1 MPLPVLPLKSIH
13 VPVVHKLRPAL
24 LASAAGILLTVP
36 FSAAFAADGDG
47 GNGSNSFARGGL
59 SSATDTGNSGQ
70 SGGVGTMDGGA
81 GGGAGVVGGSGGTGG
96 NMGNFPVP
104 AGSGALSAGANG
116 QNGSSSGGGGGGGG
130 GGAHRYV
137 GALSGLTG
145 TTFQGGNGGN
155 GGVGAGYGGG
165 GGGGGFGAVIT
176 GLTDTTATIGSG
188 LSFVGGNGGTAG
200 WAAYG
205 GNGGSGL
212 VLLGAT
218 GTNDLTL
225 AASVTGGTGG
235 VSARSYSGNGASGL
249 VVQDPAGT
257 INLTLNGT
265 VRGGNAGALTSGYAS
280 PGGFGGSG
288 VNVVGGT
295 GTTTLFVNGVVEG
308 GSGTGTRAG
317 GAGITGSNLNVIMS
331 VSGSV
336 SGGLSSSGVRAAAIA
351 FGAGANVLE
360 IRTPAAVLGD
370 VTGANADDILRLGG
384 ASYVA
389 LDMASLNTGGRLG
402 GFGTIEKTGAGTWLV
417 LGESNFR
424 AAWAISQGTLSLTSG
439 NALANAASVT
449 VDGNLDFSAADTSAT
464 IANLSGGTGG
474 AILLGTHN
482 LFVNQIASGTYAGAL
497 AGTGN
502 FTKTGSGTLTLT
514 GSSLSIGGSVEIAAG
529 TLALTSGLSGASA
542 FVVNGVLDVSGAT
555 SDMTIANLSGS
566 GTVALGGTNLEVRQ
580 AIDAPFA
587 GSLTGSGAFLKS
599 GTGTLTLT
607 GGNGGFTGSARVADG
622 TLALVGSGSIAA
634 ARNVILDGTL
644 DISATAHGA
653 TVSNLTG
660 AASGAITLGG
670 QTLAIDQGSD
680 GRFDGAVNGT
690 GTLVKAGQGVLTLA
704 NANAGFDGAVHVLAG
719 TLALVDGGSLAGAA
733 SIALDGTLDIAG
745 SAGSVALSNLS
756 GSAGAGLV
764 LGDRTL
770 TLTQSRA
777 SDFAGQIAGTGAL
790 VKAGSDTLILSG
802 NSSAFAGAT
811 TLQAGSLQVDG
822 NLGGSVT
829 TLAGTTLLG
838 SGTIGGQVTVA
849 DGATL
854 SGRQGG
860 GLTMGSLVL
869 GEGTTIVASLGAPS
883 TATSVWTTSGA
894 MTLDGT
900 LHVLDEPGYGAG
912 VYRIFSSGGTLT
924 DNGLTLGTLPQ
935 TRFSTS
941 LEVGGSTVD
950 LLVVAPDTSLQ
961 FWTGNGTD
969 QGGSGTWTAGKAWN
983 NNTAGTSDPWAGQTG
998 IFGGQA
1004 GTVVL
1009 EGSQSFHT
1017 LEFLTDGY
1025 NVTAG
1030 TNGALDLGT
1039 GGRLWVEGADVTTTV
1054 AAPIVGSGSLA
1065 KIGAGTLILTGDNG
1079 YEGGTL
1085 ISAGTLSIDRDANL
1099 GAASG
1104 GLTFDGGTLATTG
1117 SFTTARD
1124 VTLVTDGTIRAAADT
1139 TLTLGGTIS
1148 GSGGLIASGPGTV
1161 VLTGQNSYLGGTT
1174 IANGTLSV
1182 GSDANLGA
1190 SEGGLTF
1197 KGGAL
1202 ATTASFTSGRAVELA
1217 GNADIQVAGGTTLT
1231 LNGTVAGQGGLTSS
1245 GPGTLVLGGVNTYVG
1260 GTTIKGG
1267 TVSVGADVNLGAAS
1281 GSVTLAGG
1289 GLSASASFTSA
1300 RDIAITGSTGDIG
1313 VAGGQTLTLTG
1324 TISGTGTLVKQD
1336 EGTLILTGDNSYTGG
1351 TTIRAG
1357 ILQIGNGGATG
1368 SILGDVVNEGTLIFD
1383 RSGSYRFPGNISG
1396 SGEVMIRGGGTV
1408 DFGGG
1413 YEGAI
1418 TLTESRLRL
1427 ADGSS
1432 TVSQFTV
1439 GTGGVLGGNGVIGG
1453 LVVRDGGTAAPG
1465 NSPGTINVNGNV
1477 LFEAGSTYLVDVTA
1491 AGGHDLITATG
1502 TATLQGGTVTMVA
1515 EPGVYGPNTSHVILT
1530 AQGGV
1535 TGTFANVT
1543 SNLAFLSPS
1552 LSYGANEVRLDFV
1565 RNDIVFPDV
1574 AATANQR
1581 GVARSAEALGFG
1593 NALYDA
1599 IVKLTDT
1606 TAPAAFDALSGE
1618 VYATAGSVMLGDTV
1632 NLRRAVGARL
1642 GQVSETAIEDDG
1654 IAAAATRGTG
1664 TIWTQGY
1671 GSWNRMS
1678 GDGNAA
1684 RVTNSGGGFFLGV
1697 DAAAGEDWQLGLV
1710 AGYGRSNLDVAARA
1724 SRGTIDSYQVG
1735 FYAGGRVGRLVLKAG
1750 ASVAGNDVSIDRT
1763 VAFAGFSSEE
1773 GDDYQAT
1780 TAQVFGE
1787 ASYPIAL
1794 KGASVEPFAGLSYA
1808 YLGAHRINEKGSAA
1822 SLAGRVSN
1830 ADALFSSLGVRAQ
1843 TRIAMGK
1850 ASALMPYVS
1859 LAWQHGFGNLRA
1871 DGSLGFVNGDG
1882 PTFAVAGTPLSRNA
1896 ALIGAGLDF
1905 AAGDRVRISLG
1916 YQGEQFSDRRDNA
1929 VRGRVSVTF

>member
-1 MPLPVLPLKSIH
+1 MPLPVLSLQSIH
-13 VPVVHKLRPAL
+13 APVVRKLRPAL
-24 LASAAGILLTVP
+24 LASAAGILLTAP

-47 GNGSNSFARGGL
+47 GNGSNGFAPGGL
-59 SSATDTGNSGQ
+59 SSTTGTGSSGQDATLNSG
-70 SGGVGTMDGGA
+70 GG
-81 GGGAGVVGGSGGTGG
+81 GGGAGLVGGTGGTGG
-96 NMGNFPVP
+96 NMANPSVP
-104 AGSGALSAGANG
+104 AGAGALSAGANG
-116 QNGSSSGGGGGGGG
+116 QNGSSAGAGGGGGG
-130 GGAHRYV
+130 GGAHGYV
-137 GALSGLTG
+137 GALSGLNRPTYQG
-145 TTFQGGNGGN
+145 GDGGNGGN
-155 GGVGAGYGGG
+155 GVGYGGG
-165 GGGGGFGAVIT
+165 GGGGGFGAVVT
-176 GLTDTTATIGSG
+176 GLNDIWVHMGFDQ
-188 LSFVGGNGGTAG
+188 SFVGGNGGTAG

-212 VLLGAT
+212 VLLGMT
-218 GTNDLTL
+218 GNNDLEL
-225 AASVTGGTGG
+225 FASATGGTGG
-235 VSARSYSGNGASGL
+235 VSTLSYSGNGGSGL
-249 VVQDPAGT
+249 VVQDMVGT
-257 INLTLNGT
+257 LKVTLNGT
-265 VRGGNAGALTSGYAS
+265 VRGGNAGALAPGRTS
-280 PGGFGGSG
+280 PGGNGGGG
-288 VNVVGGT
+288 VNIVGGT
-295 GTTTLFVNGVVEG
+295 GTTNLIVNSTVEG

-317 GAGITGSNLNVIMS
+317 GAGITGSNLNVMIS
-331 VSGSV
+331 QTGSV
-336 SGGLSSSGVRAAAIA
+336 TGGLSGTGTRAAAVA
-351 FGAGANVLE
+351 FGAGANLLE
-360 IRTPAAVLGD
+360 IQDAASLVGG
-370 VTGANADDILRLGG
+370 VTGANADDTLRLGG
-384 ASYVA
+384 ASNTF
-389 LDMASLNTGGRLG
+389 LDMSSLDTGGALG
-402 GFGTIEKTGAGTWLV
+402 GFGTIEKAGAGTWTLT
-417 LGESNFR
+417 GASNSR
-424 AAWAISQGTLSLTSG
+424 AAWAIREGMLTVTTE
-439 NALANAASVT
+439 NALANAASVR
-449 VDGNLDFSAADTSAT
+449 VDGSLRFSVANRAAT
-464 IANLSGGTGG
+464 INNLSGGTGG
-474 AILLGTHN
+474 AILLGTN
-482 LFVNQIASGTYAGAL
+482 GLVVNQLVSGTYAGAL
-497 AGTGN
+497 TGTGS
-502 FTKTGSGTLTLT
+502 FTKTGSGTLALA
-514 GSSLSIGGSVEIAAG
+514 GSNLGLGGTISIAAG
-529 TLALTSGLSGASA
+529 TLALTGSA
-542 FVVNGVLDVSGAT
+542 PNVTAFEVNGVLDVSGAA
-555 SDMTIANLSGS
+555 SDMTIANLHGA
-566 GTVALGGTNLEVRQ
+566 GTVALGGASLEVRQ
-580 AIDAPFA
+580 TIHASFA
-587 GSLTGSGAFLKS
+587 GSLTGSGSFIKS
-599 GTGTLTLT
+599 GAATLFLS
-607 GGNGGFTGSARVADG
+607 GNNGGFTGSARIANG
-622 TLALVGSGSIAA
+622 ALALVGSGSIAA
-634 ARNVILDGTL
+634 ARNVIVDGAL
-644 DISATAHGA
+644 DISDTAHGA
-653 TVSNLTG
+653 TVSNLSG
-660 AASGAITLGG
+660 AASGAIRLGG
-670 QTLAIDQGSD
+670 QTLAIDQGTD
-680 GRFDGAVNGT
+680 GHFDGTLDGT
-690 GTLVKAGQGVLTLA
+690 GALTKTGLGVLTLT
-704 NANAGFDGAVHVLAG
+704 NANADFGGAVQVLDG
-719 TLALVDGGSLAGAA
+719 TLALVDAGSLAGAS
-733 SIALDGTLDIAG
+733 SIALGGTLDIAG

-770 TLTQSRA
+770 TLTQSGA
-777 SDFAGQIAGTGAL
+777 AEFAGQIAGTGNL
-790 VKAGSDTLILSG
+790 VKAGTGALVLSG
-802 NSSAFAGAT
+802 NSGAFDGST

-822 NLGGSVT
+822 TLGGSVT

-838 SGTIGGQVTVA
+838 SGTIGGQVTLA

-869 GEGTTIVASLGAPS
+869 GEGATIVASLGAPS

-900 LHVLDEPGYGAG
+900 LNVVDEPGYGAG

-983 NNTAGTSDPWAGQTG
+983 NNTAGTTDPWAGQTG

-1009 EGSQSFHT
+1009 EGSQSFQT

-1025 NVTAG
+1025 EVVAG

-1104 GLTFDGGTLATTG
+1104 SLTFDGGTLATTA

-1124 VTLVTDGTIRAAADT
+1124 VALVTDGTIRAAADT

-1161 VLTGQNSYLGGTT
+1161 VLTGDNSYLGGTT

-1182 GSDANLGA
+1182 GSDGNLGS

-1217 GNADIQVAGGTTLT
+1217 GNADIQVAGGTTLM
-1231 LNGTVAGQGGLTSS
+1231 LGGAIAGQGGLTSS
-1245 GPGTLVLGGVNTYVG
+1245 GSGTLVLGGVNTYAG
-1260 GTTIKGG
+1260 GTIIKDGA
-1267 TVSVGADVNLGAAS
+1267 VSVSADANLGAAS
-1281 GSVTLAGG
+1281 GTVTLAGG
-1289 GLSASASFTSA
+1289 ALSASASFTSA

-1313 VAGGQTLTLTG
+1313 VAGGQTLTLAG

-1336 EGTLILTGDNSYTGG
+1336 EGTLILTGDNSYSGG

-1383 RSGSYRFPGNISG
+1383 RSGSYQFPGNISG
-1396 SGEVMIRGGGTV
+1396 SGAVMIRGGGTV

-1427 ADGSS
+1427 AEGSS
-1432 TVSQFTV
+1432 TVAQFTV
-1439 GTGGVLGGNGVIGG
+1439 GTGGVLGGNGAIGG

-1465 NSPGTINVNGNV
+1465 NSPGTIEVNGNV

-1535 TGTFANVT
+1535 TGTFADVT

-1632 NLRRAVGARL
+1632 NLRRAMGARL
-1642 GQVSETAIEDDG
+1642 SQVSETAIEDDG

-1684 RVTNSGGGFFLGV
+1684 RVTNSGGGVFLGV

-1843 TRIAMGK
+1843 TRVATGK
-1850 ASALMPYVS
+1850 TSALLPYLS
-1859 LAWQHGFGNLRA
+1859 LAWQHGFGSLRA
-1871 DGSLGFVNGDG
+1871 DGSLGFVNGG
-1882 PTFAVAGTPLSRNA
+1882 GSTFAVAGTPLSRNA

-1905 AAGDRVRISLG
+1905 EASDRVRISLG